1 MCCVEVLFLK
11 ILLAACCPPNL
22 GPFGSGCDTRSG
34 GDSDISL
41 HVGVSNPASC
51 NASSHLLTAWKHGA
65 GSRNAVNDHVCNNWV
80 SILDH
85 LYAVCPTRP
94 ERCDPGSHR
103 LCQPKSS
110 HRHKEIRNLRGFW
123 CLWCPQDGPRLHR
136 NVLKTG
142 GIALARQRATR
153 NSLQLTRTS
162 RTETTMGDPRE
173 RRLLLVKLL
182 LQLVCHVLW

>member
-1 MCCVEVLFLK
+1 MLPTKLGARSV
-11 ILLAACCPPNL
+11 LAA
-22 GPFGSGCDTRSG
+22 TRARVETLTSP
-34 GDSDISL
+34 L

-110 HRHKEIRNLRGFW
+110 HRHKEIRSNLRGFW

-162 RTETTMGDPRE
+162 RTKATMLECPPPGGSA
-173 RRLLLVKLL
+173 
-182 LQLVCHVLW
+182 